1 MPNYVIEIIIFAFI
15 KIGGGV
21 QVLENVL
28 KVLVCDDSM
37 LIRKKLKEV
46 LRSCGCNDIV
56 EASNGQEA
64 VDIYKESNPD
74 LVFMDIIMPFKN
86 GIEAVIEIIEFDKDA
101 KVVMA
106 SSAGTKEHVKEAIK
120 AGAFEFVQKPWK
132 KEQIIK
138 IIHNLK

>member
-1 MPNYVIEIIIFAFI
+1 MIEN
-15 KIGGGV
+15 
-21 QVLENVL
+21 LL

-46 LRSCGCNDIV
+46 LKSCGCNDIL

-64 VDIYKESNPD
+64 VDSYKENKPD

-86 GIEAVIEIIEFDKDA
+86 GIEAVKEIIQFDNEA

-106 SSAGTKEHVKEAIK
+106 SSAGTKEHVKVAIK
-120 AGAFEFVQKPWK
+120 AGAFEFVQKPWE
-132 KEQIIK
+132 KEQINK
-138 IIHNLK
+138 ILLNLK

>member
-1 MPNYVIEIIIFAFI
+1 MGEF
-15 KIGGGV
+15 
-21 QVLENVL
+21 L
-28 KVLVCDDSM
+28 KVLICDDSM

-46 LRSCGCNDIV
+46 LKSCGCNDIL
-56 EASNGQEA
+56 EADNGQTA
-64 VDIYKESNPD
+64 IDVYKENKPD

-86 GIEAVIEIIEFDKDA
+86 GIEAVKEIIEFDNEA

-120 AGAFEFVQKPWK
+120 AGAFEFVQKPWE
-132 KEQIIK
+132 KEQINK